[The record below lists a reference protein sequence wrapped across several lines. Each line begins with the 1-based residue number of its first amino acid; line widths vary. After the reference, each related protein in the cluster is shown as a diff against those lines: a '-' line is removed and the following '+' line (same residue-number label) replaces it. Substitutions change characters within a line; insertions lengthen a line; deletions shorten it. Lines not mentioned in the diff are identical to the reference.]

1 MDIQAQGLYLTLIT
15 GLAFVTGL
23 LVLYIHSLRKQ
34 YRQRIW
40 LTGQQLFREVELI
53 DSERERIANDLHDE
67 FGSGLAAIGLLLQ
80 QAKERKDKG
89 VLDKACLALEDQR
102 KKIRQVA
109 YNFVPRILSTHGL
122 RFALN
127 DLIDELSIPAEPVL
141 EMDLNMDDT
150 LFKTVKSV
158 HVYRI
163 IREIVFNTLQHAQA
177 TRIRLSSSQDN
188 SYLNLFIQANGISW
202 LPAEDAAKGKG
213 LGLHSIATRIK
224 LLNAHLVYGL
234 SENRE
239 NVCRIRI
246 PLSSMQ

>member
-80 QAKERKDKG
+80 QAKEKKDNG

-127 DLIDELSIPAEPVL
+127 DLIDELSILAEPVL
-141 EMDLNMDDT
+141 EMDLNMDDKP
-150 LFKTVKSV
+150 FKTVKSV

-213 LGLHSIATRIK
+213 LGLQSIATRIK

-234 SENRE
+234 SENHE
-239 NVCRIRI
+239 TVCRIRI
-246 PLSSMQ
+246 PLSSIQ